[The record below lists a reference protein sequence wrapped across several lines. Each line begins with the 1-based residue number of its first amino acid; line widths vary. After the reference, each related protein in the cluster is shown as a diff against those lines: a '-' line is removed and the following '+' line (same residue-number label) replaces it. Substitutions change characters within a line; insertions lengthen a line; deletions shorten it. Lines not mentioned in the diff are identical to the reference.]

1 MVGID
6 LDALKKENE
15 ELKAKVVQQATT
27 IAELEKKLNPN
38 ASTEPAPAT
47 ASSQAA
53 QAPTAP
59 SEKVDTKAN

>member
-27 IAELEKKLNPN
+27 IAELEKMYPCCNKPKLLIP
-38 ASTEPAPAT
+38 TGPPAT
-47 ASSQAA
+47 TTTTFIPYSNKPCS
-53 QAPTAP
+53 
-59 SEKVDTKAN
+59 